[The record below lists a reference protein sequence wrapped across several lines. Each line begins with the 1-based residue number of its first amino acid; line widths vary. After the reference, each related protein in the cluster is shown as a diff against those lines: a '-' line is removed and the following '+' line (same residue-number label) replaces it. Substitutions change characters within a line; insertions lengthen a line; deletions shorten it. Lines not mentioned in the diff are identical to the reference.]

1 MRSTEAFYFFSI
13 ICKRAPRCA
22 RRASSEPQTKVTSW
36 LDNKPCQS
44 PLTRQNSVA
53 YSFIDMEFFGTYGGH
68 ICGFGG
74 FLTAIA
80 ALLYARARVAEFE
93 RSVADLDWQQV
104 SELSLDVA
112 KLKKAA
118 QKWQNNSNAQE
129 KVSQKDLLERALM
142 ERMMQQN
149 SNVQQ
154 IRRMES

>member
-1 MRSTEAFYFFSI
+1 MVNF
-13 ICKRAPRCA
+13 
-22 RRASSEPQTKVTSW
+22 
-36 LDNKPCQS
+36 L
-44 PLTRQNSVA
+44 
-53 YSFIDMEFFGTYGGH
+53 GTYGGLL
-68 ICGFGG
+68 CGFGG